1 MLVFLTVAFIPFV
14 AITFTIVY
22 GYENLIALIFSDLM
36 RQGVAIP
43 PEITQR
49 LLGVRVQY
57 GIIILMLSAAVAIG
71 SFVLGSIFG
80 APAANLLNLMRKIAR
95 GDMDVHFPKEGSD
108 EMAQLGREIETT
120 IDRFKS
126 VRERD
131 LSLSEAKSEF
141 ITITA
146 HQLRTP
152 LTGIRWSL
160 DSLRKNEDLA
170 PDTKKILDQA
180 FGTTE
185 QMIGLVGTLF
195 DVIKI
200 EEGRFGYS
208 FHKTEIY
215 PLLEKV
221 TKDHQTFARS
231 CAVQV
236 ELKEPDPADLPAAVF
251 IDPDGISIV
260 LANILSNAIK
270 YTPSGGAV
278 TISAANN
285 HEKKQVDILVSDN
298 GIGIDEA
305 DTPRIFTK
313 FFRADNAKR
322 MQPNG
327 NGIGLFL
334 VKSIVERHGG
344 TISFAS
350 GASKGT
356 TFTVSL
362 PIREEFVPKH
372 EEEFRKFFENV

>member
-1 MLVFLTVAFIPFV
+1 
-14 AITFTIVY
+14 
-22 GYENLIALIFSDLM
+22 
-36 RQGVAIP
+36 
-43 PEITQR
+43 
-49 LLGVRVQY
+49 
-57 GIIILMLSAAVAIG
+57 
-71 SFVLGSIFG
+71 
-80 APAANLLNLMRKIAR
+80 MRKIAR
-95 GDMDVHFPKEGSD
+95 GKMDVHFPKDGND
-108 EMAQLGREIETT
+108 ELAQLGREIETT

-152 LTGIRWSL
+152 LTAIRWSL
-160 DSLRKNEDLA
+160 DSLRGDKALA
-170 PDTKKILDQA
+170 PKSKKTLDQA
-180 FGTTE
+180 LGTTE
-185 QMIGLVGTLF
+185 ELIQLVGSLL

-215 PLLEKV
+215 PFLEKV
-221 TKDHQTFARS
+221 AKDYETFALS
-231 CAVQV
+231 CGVRID
-236 ELKEPDPADLPAAVF
+236 LKQPDPKDPPAAVF

-260 LANILSNAIK
+260 LANIISNAIK
-270 YTPSGGAV
+270 YTPSGGMV
-278 TISAANN
+278 TVSASNSPT
-285 HEKKQVDILVSDN
+285 KKQVDILVSDN

-305 DTPRIFTK
+305 DVERIFSK
-313 FFRADNAKR
+313 FFRADNAKH

-327 NGIGLFL
+327 SGIGLFL

-344 TISFAS
+344 TISFAP
-350 GASKGT
+350 GVEKGT

-362 PIREEFVPKH
+362 PVREESVPKH